1 MPRAPRFIP
10 AESLVE
16 ITMRTVEGRFLLRPC
31 PELNERILGI
41 LGRALFL
48 YPLALH
54 AFVFLSN
61 HWHALVTTPDAKRLS
76 SFLCYVN
83 SNIAKAAQEVHN
95 FKGSVWAR
103 RAETIV
109 VVDDGADLDRLR
121 YLLAHGAKEGLVAS
135 PLDWP
140 GVSSARAIALGEELE
155 GRWRDR
161 TREARLSRSHRR
173 VVTDDDVVTRY
184 PIHLTPLP
192 SWSAA
197 TLEQQRVA
205 AVAVVRDIENE
216 ARVAHPN
223 PCGVAAVHAQSPF
236 AVPAAMTMSPA
247 PRVHARTHAGAAKF
261 LEARAAFINAYRTP
275 RGSVER
281 AAVTFA
287 AHFPGGSF
295 PPPPP
300 LSPFSDVA
308 ARPDHLGSDG
318 H

>member
-10 AESLVE
+10 ANSLVE
-16 ITMRTVEGRFLLRPC
+16 ITMRTIDGRFLLRPC
-31 PELNERILGI
+31 AELNERILGI

-48 YPLALH
+48 YPVALH

-121 YLLAHGAKEGLVAS
+121 YVLAHGAKEGLVAS

-140 GVSSARAIALGEELE
+140 GVSSARAIVLGEALE

-161 TREARLSRSHRR
+161 TLATRLSRSRSR
-173 VVTDDDVVTRY
+173 VIEDDEVVTCY
-184 PIHLTPLP
+184 PIHLAPLP
-192 SWSAA
+192 SWSTASPEQRRAA
-197 TLEQQRVA
+197 MEV
-205 AVAVVRDIENE
+205 VVRDIERE
-216 ARVAHPN
+216 ARVAHPH
-223 PCGVAAVHAQSPF
+223 PCGPDVIRAQSPF
-236 AVPAAMTMSPA
+236 AAPAEAPKGPA
-247 PRVHARTHAGAAKF
+247 PRVHARTKAAATAF
-261 LEARAAFINAYRTP
+261 VAARSAFINAYRAP
-275 RGSVER
+275 RSTVER

-287 AHFPGGSF
+287 AHFPCGAF

-300 LSPFSDVA
+300 LSPFGIDPD
-308 ARPDHLGSDG
+308 RPTRAGNEG